1 MDPQESITKNIRVYF
16 EREGR
21 KYYFYL
27 SELLNIVKEMIDQE
41 IDQNEIEEE
50 LNHLSI
56 FGAKS

>member
-41 IDQNEIEEE
+41 IDENEIKKE
-50 LNHLSI
+50 LKHLTI
-56 FGAKS
+56 FQAR